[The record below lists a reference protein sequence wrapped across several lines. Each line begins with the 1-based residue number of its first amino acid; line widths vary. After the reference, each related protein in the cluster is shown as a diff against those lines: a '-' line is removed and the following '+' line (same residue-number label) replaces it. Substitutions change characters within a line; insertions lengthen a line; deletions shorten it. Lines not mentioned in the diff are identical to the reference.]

1 MENYRFIMDIGFILL
16 ATKLLSMLS
25 KRVKMPQV
33 VGALLAGLLLG
44 PACFG
49 IVDDSIFI
57 QNIASLGVI
66 VLMFEAGLGTDINEL
81 KRSGKASLVIAVVGV
96 LVPILGGW
104 ALGTLFPLNGNASF
118 WETIFL
124 GIILT
129 ATSVSITV
137 ETLKELGKLKTNSG
151 NAILGAALIDDV
163 LGIIG
168 LSLVSGLS
176 EGNVVVGLVLL
187 KIFAFMVI
195 SVIFGAVFRHL
206 FQVWMNKASWDR
218 KRFAVISLA
227 FCFFYAYFAEVL
239 FGVADITGAFIAGL
253 ILSSTSRATFIE
265 TKSNTLSYMLLSPV
279 FFASIGLKVN
289 VTSISTTLF
298 VFSLLFILVAI
309 VTKIVGCGLGAKMC
323 GYFNADCLRIGTGM
337 LSRGEVGLVIAD
349 KGIISGVLHTAYLT
363 PVILMVTVTTIIT
376 PLLLKWTYRQASAE
390 QTFEDAASNSL
401 EATYGVVQT
410 LEDASETYLDNLERT
425 QPNEA

>member
-1 MENYRFIMDIGFILL
+1 MENFRFIMDIGLILL
-16 ATKLLSMLS
+16 TTKLLSMLS

-33 VGALLAGLLLG
+33 VGALIAGLVLG
-44 PACFG
+44 PACLG
-49 IVDDSIFI
+49 IVSDSVFI

-66 VLMFEAGLGTDINEL
+66 VLMFEAGLGTDLNEL
-81 KRSGKASLVIAVVGV
+81 KRSGKSSMVIALIGV

-104 ALGTLFPLNGNASF
+104 ALGSLYSLSGVGSF
-118 WETIFL
+118 WENIFL

-151 NAILGAALIDDV
+151 NAILAAALIDDV

-168 LSLVSGLS
+168 LSLVSGLA

-187 KIFAFMVI
+187 KILAFIVI
-195 SVIFGAVFRHL
+195 SAICGFVFQRT
-206 FQVWMNKASWDR
+206 FQHWMNKAAWNR

-227 FCFFYAYFAEVL
+227 FCFIFAYFAEVL
-239 FGVADITGAFIAGL
+239 FGVADITGAYIAGL

-265 TKSNTLSYMLLSPV
+265 AKCHTLSYMLLSPV

-289 VTSISTTLF
+289 VTSLNSALF
-298 VFSLLFILVAI
+298 IFSLLFIVVAI
-309 VTKIVGCGLGAKMC
+309 LTKIVGCGLGAKIC
-323 GYFNADCLRIGTGM
+323 GYSNGDSLRIGTGM

-349 KGIISGVLHTAYLT
+349 KGIVSGVLSTAYLT

-376 PLLLKWTYRQASAE
+376 PLLLKLTYRDAPNE
-390 QTFEDAASNSL
+390 QDAHDDTPSSL
-401 EATYGVVQT
+401 ANTYGAAQSLDEV
-410 LEDASETYLDNLERT
+410 SEMFLDELERI
-425 QPNEA
+425 QPNET